1 MAAAIRCG
9 VNSIGFVGRGFNRG
23 IRLPL
28 TKGLQPLKLPRTAL
42 LSATAAPAPSN
53 RCHFFIAHLIQL
65 VMNLFDE
72 LQIRDVLL
80 RNRIVVSPMCQYSST
95 DGFANDWHL
104 VHLGSRAVGGAS
116 LIFTEACAVSP
127 EGRISP
133 QDLGIWKDDH
143 ITFLSRIT
151 QFLLGQGTVPGIQL
165 AHAGR
170 KGSTARPWEPG
181 GFVPE
186 SQGGWKPVAPSAIP
200 FSDNYAKPAA
210 LDAAGIQKVIKDFA
224 AAAARALQAGFKV
237 IEIHSA
243 HGYLLHEFLSP
254 LANQRSDSYGS
265 SLENRTR
272 LLREVVTAV
281 RRVWP
286 AGFPLFVRIS
296 ASDWVPG
303 GWDLEQSVALAESLA
318 PLGVD
323 LIDCS
328 SGGMV
333 PNAQIPVAPGYQ
345 VPFAAEIRERTGIM
359 TGAVG
364 MITSARQA
372 DTILDQGKA
381 DVVILA
387 REFLRQPYWPLA
399 VARDLGF
406 AVSWPVQYLRAAPD
420 RTPPREPIKLPTN
433 PSAQAEHDET
443 QE

>member
-1 MAAAIRCG
+1 
-9 VNSIGFVGRGFNRG
+9 
-23 IRLPL
+23 
-28 TKGLQPLKLPRTAL
+28 
-42 LSATAAPAPSN
+42 
-53 RCHFFIAHLIQL
+53 
-65 VMNLFDE
+65 MNLFDE

-95 DGFANDWHL
+95 DGFASDWHL

-143 ITFLSRIT
+143 IAFLSRIT
-151 QFLLGQGTVPGIQL
+151 RFLLSQGTVPGIQL

-170 KGSTARPWEPG
+170 KASTPPPWHSG
-181 GFVPE
+181 GFIPE
-186 SQGGWKPVAPSAIP
+186 SEGGWKPVAPSAIA
-200 FSDNYAKPAA
+200 FSDTYAQPAA
-210 LDAAGIQKVIKDFA
+210 LDAAGIQKIIRDFTDA
-224 AAAARALQAGFKV
+224 ATRASQAGFQV

-254 LANQRSDSYGS
+254 LANQRTDSFGGS
-265 SLENRTR
+265 FENRTS

-286 AGFPLFVRIS
+286 ICYPLFVRIS

-303 GWDLEQSVALAESLA
+303 GWDIEQSVALAELLG

-333 PNAQIPVAPGYQ
+333 PNAQIPVAPGFQ
-345 VPFAAEIRERTGIM
+345 VPFADQIRQRTGIL

-364 MITSARQA
+364 MITNPSQA
-372 DTILDQGKA
+372 DAILNEGKA

-399 VARDLGF
+399 IARELGF
-406 AVSWPVQYLRAAPD
+406 HVSWPVQYFRAAPD
-420 RTPPREPIKLPTN
+420 GTPPREAIQVPDDPCAK
-433 PSAQAEHDET
+433 AEHDET

>member
-1 MAAAIRCG
+1 M
-9 VNSIGFVGRGFNRG
+9 
-23 IRLPL
+23 
-28 TKGLQPLKLPRTAL
+28 T
-42 LSATAAPAPSN
+42 
-53 RCHFFIAHLIQL
+53 
-65 VMNLFDE
+65 LFDE

-95 DGFANDWHL
+95 DGFASDWHL

-143 ITFLSRIT
+143 IAFLSRIT
-151 QFLLGQGTVPGIQL
+151 RFLLSQGTVPGIQL

-170 KGSTARPWEPG
+170 KASTPPPWHSG
-181 GFVPE
+181 GFIPE
-186 SQGGWKPVAPSAIP
+186 SEGGWKPVAPSAIA
-200 FSDNYAKPAA
+200 FSDSYA
-210 LDAAGIQKVIKDFA
+210 LDAAGIQKVIKDFSDA
-224 AAAARALQAGFKV
+224 ATRASQAGFQV
-237 IEIHSA
+237 VEIHSA

-254 LANQRSDSYGS
+254 LANHRTDSYGGS
-265 SLENRTR
+265 FENRTR
-272 LLREVVTAV
+272 LLREIVTAV

-286 AGFPLFVRIS
+286 VCYPVFVRIS

-303 GWDLEQSVALAESLA
+303 GWDIEQSVALAELLD
-318 PLGVD
+318 PLDVD

-333 PNAQIPVAPGYQ
+333 PNAQIPVAPGFQ
-345 VPFAAEIRERTGIM
+345 VPFADQIRQRTGIL

-364 MITSARQA
+364 MITNASQA
-372 DTILDQGKA
+372 DAILNEGKA

-399 VARDLGF
+399 IARDLGF
-406 AVSWPVQYLRAAPD
+406 HVSWPVQYFRAAPD
-420 RTPPREPIKLPTN
+420 GTPPREAIQLPDHPCAN
-433 PSAQAEHDET
+433 AEHDET

>member
-1 MAAAIRCG
+1 
-9 VNSIGFVGRGFNRG
+9 
-23 IRLPL
+23 
-28 TKGLQPLKLPRTAL
+28 
-42 LSATAAPAPSN
+42 
-53 RCHFFIAHLIQL
+53 
-65 VMNLFDE
+65 MNLFDP
-72 LQIRDVLL
+72 LQIRDILL

-95 DGFANDWHL
+95 DGFASDWHL

-143 ITFLSRIT
+143 IAFLSRIT
-151 QFLLGQGTVPGIQL
+151 RFLLSQGTVPGIQL

-170 KGSTARPWEPG
+170 KASTPPPWHSG
-181 GFVPE
+181 GFIPE
-186 SQGGWKPVAPSAIP
+186 SEGGWKPVAPSAIG
-200 FSDNYAKPAA
+200 FSDTYAQPAA
-210 LDAAGIQKVIKDFA
+210 LDAAGIQKVIKDFTA
-224 AAAARALQAGFKV
+224 AATRASQAGFQV

-243 HGYLLHEFLSP
+243 HGYLVHEFLSP
-254 LANQRSDSYGS
+254 LANHRTDSYGGS
-265 SLENRTR
+265 FENRTR
-272 LLREVVTAV
+272 LLLEVVTAV

-286 AGFPLFVRIS
+286 ICYPLFVRIS

-303 GWDLEQSVALAESLA
+303 GWDIEQSVALAELLG

-333 PNAQIPVAPGYQ
+333 PNAQIPVAPGFQ
-345 VPFAAEIRERTGIM
+345 VPFADQIRQRTGIL

-364 MITSARQA
+364 MITNASQA
-372 DTILDQGKA
+372 DAILNGDKA

-399 VARDLGF
+399 IARDLGF
-406 AVSWPVQYLRAAPD
+406 PVTWPVQYLRAAPD
-420 RTPPREPIKLPTN
+420 RTLPREAIQVPDKPC
-433 PSAQAEHDET
+433 AKAEHDET